1 MERKRFDK
9 KNLVVIGA
17 LLALIAVVAVVA
29 ALLRPKLEP
38 VPENTTAYLV
48 VTVAGAMYEPI
59 PLYEEARYTITRG
72 DMVNTIAVTP
82 TSIKMHESSCDNQ
95 DCVLQGEV
103 TLSNRSDR
111 VLQNMILCL
120 PNEVILE
127 LITEEEARRD
137 YPNAFL
143 TEAADE

>member
-1 MERKRFDK
+1 M
-9 KNLVVIGA
+9 
-17 LLALIAVVAVVA
+17 
-29 ALLRPKLEP
+29 EP

-48 VTVAGAMYEPI
+48 VTVAGDVYEPI
-59 PLYEEARYTITRG
+59 RLEEPGRYTVTRG
-72 DMVNTIAVTP
+72 EMVNVIEVTAA
-82 TSIKMHESSCDNQ
+82 SIRMHSSTCDNQ